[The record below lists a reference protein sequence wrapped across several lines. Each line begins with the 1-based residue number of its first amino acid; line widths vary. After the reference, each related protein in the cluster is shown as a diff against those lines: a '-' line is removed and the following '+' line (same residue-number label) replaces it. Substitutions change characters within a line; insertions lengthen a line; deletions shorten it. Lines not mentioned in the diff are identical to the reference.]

1 MVIMMDRLT
10 DTSLKEGLAAML
22 VLLMVMVPVLAAS
35 LLLYLILI
43 FKLIIL
49 SIIVMIK
56 TIIVSLLIKHY
67 YYLNTK
73 VELRERTKRTK
84 QLFQILS
91 SSSFFRQMTSVQSR
105 FVWTFVVEKGKTCVE
120 FNCSRIISFY
130 DYIFTNKTIE
140 LNNINSSKQQR
151 ILKNNNIITNFP
163 YSTSCVAIFF
173 VVVNSLIL

>member
-10 DTSLKEGLAAML
+10 DTSQKEGLAAML
-22 VLLMVMVPVLAAS
+22 VLLVVMVPVLAAS

-91 SSSFFRQMTSVQSR
+91 SSFFRQMTSVQSR

-120 FNCSRIISFY
+120 SNCSRINFY
-130 DYIFTNKTIE
+130 SCNLNIKTTKLKSRKI
-140 LNNINSSKQQR
+140 IN
-151 ILKNNNIITNFP
+151 LKNNW
-163 YSTSCVAIFF
+163 SKK
-173 VVVNSLIL
+173 L

>member
-105 FVWTFVVEKGKTCVE
+105 
-120 FNCSRIISFY
+120 
-130 DYIFTNKTIE
+130 
-140 LNNINSSKQQR
+140 
-151 ILKNNNIITNFP
+151 
-163 YSTSCVAIFF
+163 
-173 VVVNSLIL
+173 

>member
-10 DTSLKEGLAAML
+10 DTSQKEGLAAML
-22 VLLMVMVPVLAAS
+22 VLLVVMVPVLAAS

-43 FKLIIL
+43 SKLIIL

-84 QLFQILS
+84 QLFQLLS
-91 SSSFFRQMTSVQSR
+91 SFPLQMASVQSR
-105 FVWTFVVEKGKTCVE
+105 
-120 FNCSRIISFY
+120 
-130 DYIFTNKTIE
+130 
-140 LNNINSSKQQR
+140 
-151 ILKNNNIITNFP
+151 
-163 YSTSCVAIFF
+163 
-173 VVVNSLIL
+173 